1 MDIRWQFGKCLKTTS
16 GSTNNYL
23 SSPLTSVGIRHK
35 WYNRMMGKRF
45 FALLVLTLFTV
56 FLVAPSAFAA
66 RPQSPPSTPLGIDV
80 SYPQCGKR
88 LPTDQAFAVI
98 GINGGN
104 AATVNPCLS
113 SQLAWGNRS
122 AGGTNQA
129 KLQLYVNTA
138 NPGEVIDQIQTWP
151 ASNQD
156 STGYTPSNTYG
167 NTCSGANDLSCS
179 WLYGWNR
186 AVAAANQYFA
196 PAAQSAGVSNKVSD
210 YTWWL
215 DVETMNTWQ
224 QGSEAALRRN
234 VAALEGWVSY
244 FENQSGWVGL
254 YSTAYQWGEITG
266 NFISGDSNLRGL
278 PNWRP
283 SGSTVNNAQANCTL
297 SPLTDGG
304 YISLTQFIKKGLDY
318 NYSCV

>member
-1 MDIRWQFGKCLKTTS
+1 VT
-16 GSTNNYL
+16 
-23 SSPLTSVGIRHK
+23 
-35 WYNRMMGKRF
+35 KRLILF
-45 FALLVLTLFTV
+45 FLLILAPV
-56 FLVAPSAFAA
+56 FLMAPMASAAKPETPA
-66 RPQSPPSTPLGIDV
+66 SIPLGIDV

-104 AATVNPCLS
+104 AATGNPCLS
-113 SQLAWGNRS
+113 SQLAWGNQS
-122 AGGTNQA
+122 IGGTNQA

-138 NPGEVIDQIQTWP
+138 NPGEVIDQILTWP
-151 ASNQD
+151 TSNQD
-156 STGYTPSNTYG
+156 SAGHTPSNTYG
-167 NTCSGANDLSCS
+167 NTCSGTNDLSCS

-186 AVAAANQYFA
+186 AIAAVNQYFN
-196 PAAQSAGVSNKVSD
+196 PAAQAAGVSTNLND

-244 FENQSGWVGL
+244 FKSNGGWVGL
-254 YSTAYQWGEITG
+254 YSTSYQWGEITG
-266 NFISGDSNLRGL
+266 NFINNTSNLRDL

-283 SGSTVNNAQANCTL
+283 SGSTVNNARANCSL
-297 SPLTDGG
+297 APLTEGG